1 MHVNRTPKSRGH
13 PAYLMSGRQGQL
25 ALPHQQA
32 ENVLKCFR
40 EGRLSPFVRNERTP
54 SVVVWIPV
62 LKNSP
67 CRNRRRVSRILLGVW
82 DGRYRSV
89 TGRGVLEATVKDP
102 RIRCIEGG
110 RKREE
115 TSLRCPVQRIQRVGS
130 EGPVSR
136 ADVSANGH
144 SWSEMPMMFDE

>member
-1 MHVNRTPKSRGH
+1 M
-13 PAYLMSGRQGQL
+13 
-25 ALPHQQA
+25 
-32 ENVLKCFR
+32 
-40 EGRLSPFVRNERTP
+40 
-54 SVVVWIPV
+54 
-62 LKNSP
+62 
-67 CRNRRRVSRILLGVW
+67 SRILLGVW

-89 TGRGVLEATVKDP
+89 TGRGVLKATVKDP

-115 TSLRCPVQRIQRVGS
+115 TSLRCPVQWIQRVGS